1 MNHHYYYL
9 FYYLYSTEDEYLC
22 MIYCHFDAQNLLF
35 EKNGISQLMI
45 PTLWCRFY
53 CISLGFGW
61 MHWKFFHIVIVLV
74 WPKHVDFASNR
85 QTEEKRFR
93 NSILPYVWVNTWA
106 IISKYEL
113 HFCVRLYAY
122 ESESAC
128 ICICMYSILL
138 KVCAKISI
146 NCHVI

>member
-1 MNHHYYYL
+1 M
-9 FYYLYSTEDEYLC
+9 
-22 MIYCHFDAQNLLF
+22 
-35 EKNGISQLMI
+35 
-45 PTLWCRFY
+45 
-53 CISLGFGW
+53 
-61 MHWKFFHIVIVLV
+61 
-74 WPKHVDFASNR
+74 
-85 QTEEKRFR
+85 
-93 NSILPYVWVNTWA
+93 NTWA